1 MRGCFCKKK
10 TQTASFCGLPRAC
23 GGVSKKHHVHVEM
36 TRDVLRQ
43 LPEALAN
50 PIAIFDEDRSPNT
63 LVFMLELRDTKGKTV
78 VAPVAINAKGPTG
91 TINLVKTAFGRDR
104 DAWFTLQGLNN
115 AVRYVNTEKIKR
127 WRPTSRTNPVFASN
141 ASFSTVEKF
150 SNADG
155 TTVLTEAD
163 LVNLKAKNPDLYQRS
178 DGKPQQPA
186 GRDASSLPRACG
198 GVSSSKKGDVVLDRP
213 SPRMRGCFHVVVFDG
228 TSGKAFPA
236 HAGVFPCTLR
246 TV

>member
-1 MRGCFCKKK
+1 
-10 TQTASFCGLPRAC
+10 
-23 GGVSKKHHVHVEM
+23 M

-115 AVRYVNTEKIKR
+115 AVRYVNTEKNKALETDIPDQSRFRLQRFIFDSGEVLQCR
-127 WRPTSRTNPVFASN
+127 WHNCTDGSRS
-141 ASFSTVEKF
+141 SQSE
-150 SNADG
+150 
-155 TTVLTEAD
+155 
-163 LVNLKAKNPDLYQRS
+163 
-178 DGKPQQPA
+178 GKK
-186 GRDASSLPRACG
+186 S
-198 GVSSSKKGDVVLDRP
+198 
-213 SPRMRGCFHVVVFDG
+213 
-228 TSGKAFPA
+228 
-236 HAGVFPCTLR
+236 
-246 TV
+246 